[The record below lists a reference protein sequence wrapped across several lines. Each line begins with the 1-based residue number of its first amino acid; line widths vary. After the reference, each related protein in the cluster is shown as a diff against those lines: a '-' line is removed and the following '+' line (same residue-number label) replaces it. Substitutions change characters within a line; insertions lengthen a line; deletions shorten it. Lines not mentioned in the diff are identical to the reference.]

1 MESFMD
7 SFIMKQRYESLPLK
21 ELRAIAKQR
30 GIDGISALRKGA
42 LIDRLLEEDEKDR
55 QMTGQNDS
63 RNFEE
68 AADVSV
74 PQEVPNAVE
83 EGDGEFGKNTAA
95 ENPDKPKKTSRK
107 TADKTDA
114 APRSTRRTAGKTG
127 MTGRTRQTGRRS
139 GQEDADRT
147 HQTTRQSGQENTD
160 RSVERKSRSV
170 RNTSSVRNASPRNRI
185 TDSEDRNASSRNR
198 TAFSEDSNADVE
210 TRPVSRRNTRESQ
223 NADQPQQR
231 QTKETRS
238 RNSLNIK
245 PEIRELDTGESVR
258 GVLEIMTEGYGFL
271 RSENFLPGEDD
282 VYVSPSQIRKFRL
295 RTGDMVTGNVRSN
308 SGNEKY
314 NALLY
319 VTSVNDEDP
328 EKAVNRPAFETL
340 VPVFPDERIR
350 LEHPGGSTAMRIVD
364 LVSPIG
370 KGQRGLIV
378 SPPKAGKTTLLKQ
391 MAQAVLANNPEMHV
405 MILLIDERPEEV
417 TDMIDTVT
425 GMNVEVLF
433 STFDELPEHHKKVA
447 EMTIERAKRMVE
459 AGRDVIIFTDSITRL
474 ARANNQVV
482 PPSGRTLSGGLD
494 PAALHMPKKFFGAAR
509 NIRGGGSLT
518 ILATALVDTGSKMDD
533 VVYEEFKGTGNM
545 ELFLDRKLQ
554 ERRVF
559 PAIDLARS
567 GTRREDLLLTPDEQE
582 AVTNMRRALVGMRAE
597 EAGENILN
605 MFAHTKNNREL
616 VMMLRKS
623 RII

>member
-68 AADVSV
+68 AADVSE

-147 HQTTRQSGQENTD
+147 HQSTHQSGQENTD

-185 TDSEDRNASSRNR
+185 TDSEDR
-198 TAFSEDSNADVE
+198 NADVE

-605 MFAHTKNNREL
+605 MFAHTKNNRDL

>member
-63 RNFEE
+63 RNSEE

-74 PQEVPNAVE
+74 PQEVPDAVE
-83 EGDGEFGKNTAA
+83 EGDGEFGNNTAV

-114 APRSTRRTAGKTG
+114 APRSTRRTAGKIG

-170 RNTSSVRNASPRNRI
+170 RNTSSVRNASP
-185 TDSEDRNASSRNR
+185 RNR

-605 MFAHTKNNREL
+605 MFAHTKSNREL

>member
-30 GIDGISALRKGA
+30 GIDGISALRKGV

-185 TDSEDRNASSRNR
+185 TDSED
-198 TAFSEDSNADVE
+198 
-210 TRPVSRRNTRESQ
+210 RNTRESQ

-605 MFAHTKNNREL
+605 MFAHTKNNRDL